1 MKNFSSLLWG
11 WLIEA
16 VIHTI
21 CDVAVWVSVNSN
33 KLSCPVN
40 NCFLLPVP
48 QDKQLE
54 AYSISFGQSLLY
66 NNIFPKHRDRLGKK
80 LSELVRTVAKTEL
93 PAGRTHF
100 DIVVACEDE
109 DGEDVDAPLVS
120 IRYA

>member
-1 MKNFSSLLWG
+1 MTVRISAGCFEITGTGLVPLSNSRMV
-11 WLIEA
+11 LIAFEQA
-16 VIHTI
+16 V
-21 CDVAVWVSVNSN
+21 V
-33 KLSCPVN
+33 LSI
-40 NCFLLPVP
+40 P

-93 PAGRTHF
+93 PAARRHF

-120 IRYA
+120 IQYA